1 MHRLFWK
8 LFISYWVALIL
19 FAAGTLFAASVYL
32 EKTRAQH
39 YADRNGRQNTQVEEA
54 RRAADENGYAGLRR
68 WAEENDN
75 RELVPF
81 LVLNRDG
88 QDILGRDVPP
98 RVMQHFHRHLLLSP
112 HSRNPA
118 LPSPPLVRIDDQ
130 IYWLIPDFQAASLG
144 RFVSRPRVLLVPL
157 LLAALVGA
165 LVCGL
170 LARYLAAPIERL
182 RQATVKY
189 AAGDFS
195 HQVGPTLG
203 QRRDEIVDLAF
214 AMDHMAKRLDTLIQS
229 QRTLLR
235 DVSHELRSPL
245 ARVQAALGLAR
256 QKTGENG
263 KKELDRIEQEADKL
277 SELIGEILTFSRL
290 DTGLSPLA
298 NDAIDLHQL
307 VAETVED
314 AQLEADML
322 GCGIVLLPLEPVQ
335 LNGDAVLLHSAVE
348 NILRNALRHTAPG
361 SQVEVSLQRH
371 SAGLCTISIRDH
383 GPGIPENKLKEI
395 FEPFVRLD
403 EARSSQAGG
412 FGLGLAIARRA
423 AERHGGSIRAENL
436 PSGGLVM
443 HINLPCQ
450 PSRGV

>member
-277 SELIGEILTFSRL
+277 SELIGEILSFSRL

-298 NDAIDLHQL
+298 SDLIDLDQL
-307 VAETVED
+307 LLEMIED
-314 AQLEADML
+314 ARLEANML
-322 GCGIVLLPLEPVQ
+322 GCSIAVGQIESVRLT
-335 LNGDAVLLHSAVE
+335 GDAALLHSAVE
-348 NILRNALRHTAPG
+348 NVLRNALRHTG
-361 SQVEVSLQRH
+361 TGTTVEVSLRKER
-371 SAGLCTISIRDH
+371 SSDCTIDIRDH
-383 GPGIPENKLKEI
+383 GPGIPADKLKDI

-403 EARSSQAGG
+403 EARSSHNGG
-412 FGLGLAIARRA
+412 SGLGLAIARRA
-423 AERHGGSIRAENL
+423 VERHGGTIEAGNL
-436 PSGGLVM
+436 ATGGLRM
-443 HINLPCQ
+443 RIHLPCQ
-450 PSRGV
+450 N